1 MALLYLEELN
11 GFRVPFFSLH
21 KQSIWLIIS
30 SCYCCIISE
39 MTTKKISR
47 SDRSLSNSMEDS
59 ERIWLKTKKVTETMK
74 GLIRSIKMKA
84 EEKIAIDDGI
94 SNLTVGVESMLDR
107 IEMAS
112 STADQKKL
120 LVAYKEFLEHNIE
133 AVNQRLKEI
142 S

>member
-1 MALLYLEELN
+1 
-11 GFRVPFFSLH
+11 
-21 KQSIWLIIS
+21 
-30 SCYCCIISE
+30 
-39 MTTKKISR
+39 
-47 SDRSLSNSMEDS
+47 MEDS